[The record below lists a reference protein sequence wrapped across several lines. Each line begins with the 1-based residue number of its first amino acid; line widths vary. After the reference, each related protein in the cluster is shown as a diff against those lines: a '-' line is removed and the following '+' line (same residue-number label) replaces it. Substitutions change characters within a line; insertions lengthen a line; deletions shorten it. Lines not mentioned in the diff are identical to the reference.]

1 MGWKWVE
8 LIKGKDA
15 EASGTVG
22 VWESE
27 SQGHLL
33 WSSVLTGSTTREE
46 PREAELARTMLPVCG
61 PWKTLDQYLSTLCQ
75 CLSSLGEWS
84 VMVTGTPAYNTAPA
98 KSF

>member
-1 MGWKWVE
+1 MVAGVGWKWVE
-8 LIKGKDA
+8 LIKGKDT

-61 PWKTLDQYLSTLCQ
+61 PWETLDQCLSTLCP
-75 CLSSLGEWS
+75 
-84 VMVTGTPAYNTAPA
+84 V
-98 KSF
+98 SFLPWRMECDGNWHSCI

>member
-1 MGWKWVE
+1 MWRREWAWRPEWGGGGNGEEAEVGWKWVE
-8 LIKGKDA
+8 LIKGKDT

-61 PWKTLDQYLSTLCQ
+61 PAVP
-75 CLSSLGEWS
+75 S
-84 VMVTGTPAYNTAPA
+84 VFPPLENGV
-98 KSF
+98 